1 MFFAEFVLFFYLKS
15 FLKFVIIVTINSRF
29 IMVKGYSMKAKET
42 LKKYLKRYFVDA
54 MGSMAL
60 GLFASLLIGTIIGTL
75 AGYVGKVEGLDWLA
89 TSMNAIAGAAKA
101 ATGMAIGVAI
111 AYKLGAHPLVIFSS
125 AAVGYLSNGMGAI
138 FNDQSGVIIKW
149 GASAGT
155 NNASEIFYSAG
166 PAGAFF
172 AVIIAAEIGMLVSK
186 KTKVDI
192 LVTPL
197 VTLIVGFIASF
208 VFCPA
213 IAYIMYYLGTFITI
227 ATAWAPLIMGI
238 ILSVVMGVILTLPIS
253 SAAICAVIFSPQM
266 QEQMASKGLEEA
278 FLLAGGACVAGCCA
292 QMVGFAV
299 VSFRENKWGGIV
311 SQGLGTSMLQ
321 MGNIVKKPVI
331 WLAPTLAAAVVGP
344 ISTLVFELKCSGVSA
359 GMGTC
364 GMVGPIGV
372 ISSTEWTPM
381 MWIGLLLV
389 CIILPAILSFAFN
402 EIFRKLGWIKT
413 GDMQL
418 DL

>member
-1 MFFAEFVLFFYLKS
+1 
-15 FLKFVIIVTINSRF
+15 
-29 IMVKGYSMKAKET
+29 MKVKET
-42 LKKYLKRYFVDA
+42 LKKYLKRYFIDA
-54 MGSMAL
+54 MGSMAQ
-60 GLFASLLIGTIIGTL
+60 GLFASLLIGTIIGTV
-75 AGYVGKVEGLDWLA
+75 AGYVGKVDSLVWLA
-89 TSMNAIAGAAKA
+89 DAMNVIAGAAKA

-111 AYKLGAHPLVIFSS
+111 AHRLGADPLVIFSS
-125 AAVGYLSNGMGAI
+125 AAVGYLSNAMGAI
-138 FNDQSGVIIKW
+138 IDDNSIVYW
-149 GASAGT
+149 GAMQKGEYGT
-155 NNASEIFYSAG
+155 FYSAG

-192 LVTPL
+192 LVTPI
-197 VTLIVGFIASF
+197 VTLAAGFVGSII
-208 VFCPA
+208 FCPA
-213 IAYIMYYLGTFITI
+213 ISYIMYYLGIFITN
-227 ATAWAPLIMGI
+227 ATYWSPLLMGAV
-238 ILSVVMGVILTLPIS
+238 LSVVMGIILTLPIS
-253 SAAICAVIFSPQM
+253 SAAICAMIFSPTAQAIAVDM
-266 QEQMASKGLEEA
+266 GKEEA

-299 VSFRENKWGGIV
+299 ASFRENKWGGVV

-331 WLAPTLAAAVVGP
+331 WLPPILASAITGP
-344 ISTLVFELKCSGVSA
+344 ISTMVFKLKCSGVSA

-372 ISSTEWTPM
+372 VTSSEWSPM
-381 MWIGLLLV
+381 MWIGLVLV
-389 CIILPAILSFAFN
+389 CIVLPAILTFAFN

-418 DL
+418 EL